1 MLEDSES
8 RRKIAALK
16 ANLTKACE
24 KLSAAST
31 IINGVIGGSGYRQM
45 DMEEAIH
52 SIPSSDAL
60 LALIREL
67 QAEMKRSL
75 ELQNQIKGFNL

>member
-1 MLEDSES
+1 
-8 RRKIAALK
+8 
-16 ANLTKACE
+16 
-24 KLSAAST
+24 
-31 IINGVIGGSGYRQM
+31 M